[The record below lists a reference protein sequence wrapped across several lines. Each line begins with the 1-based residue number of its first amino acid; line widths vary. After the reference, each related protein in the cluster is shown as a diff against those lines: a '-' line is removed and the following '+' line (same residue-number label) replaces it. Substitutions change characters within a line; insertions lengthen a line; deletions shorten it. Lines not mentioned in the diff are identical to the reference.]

1 MGVGVYLVIPPRKH
15 PSARCCQLRLHAS
28 LWRYL
33 AADSVENIVRVA
45 LDHIC
50 ELIDCRRAALSLFNW
65 GTNEAVFFDVRT
77 VNETSIPKGM
87 HVPLAL
93 FQDMI
98 QTFSRNEPVLINDL
112 NALADPPPQIQS
124 IIRDG
129 LRSLCNLPLFSQGN
143 LIGAFSL
150 SSEIHGF
157 LDEQIINLGR
167 EVAN

>member
-1 MGVGVYLVIPPRKH
+1 TKYILNMIQDITERKRADVKLERQ
-15 PSARCCQLRLHAS
+15 SQRLKILREIDTAI
-28 LWRYL
+28 L

-93 FQDMI
+93 
-98 QTFSRNEPVLINDL
+98 
-112 NALADPPPQIQS
+112 
-124 IIRDG
+124 
-129 LRSLCNLPLFSQGN
+129 
-143 LIGAFSL
+143 
-150 SSEIHGF
+150 
-157 LDEQIINLGR
+157 
-167 EVAN
+167 